1 MPRITQG
8 KKMCIVICD
17 DKKIIIC
24 LNFDSMVKD
33 LLLKHGGER
42 RIKVQT
48 FTFALQVGGVDVQMG
63 KVLNL
68 GQVT

>member
-1 MPRITQG
+1 MPRITYG
-8 KKMCIVICD
+8 KKMCIIICD

-24 LNFDSMVKD
+24 LNNDSMVKD

-48 FTFALQVGGVDVQMG
+48 FTLAP
-63 KVLNL
+63 
-68 GQVT
+68 

>member
-1 MPRITQG
+1 
-8 KKMCIVICD
+8 MCIVICD

-48 FTFALQVGGVDVQMG
+48 FTFAL
-63 KVLNL
+63 
-68 GQVT
+68 

>member
-1 MPRITQG
+1 MWI
-8 KKMCIVICD
+8 IICD

-24 LNFDSMVKD
+24 LNNDSMVKG

-48 FTFALQVGGVDVQMG
+48 FTLTPQVGGVGVKMG

>member
-1 MPRITQG
+1 MWI
-8 KKMCIVICD
+8 IICD

-24 LNFDSMVKD
+24 LNNDSMVKG

-48 FTFALQVGGVDVQMG
+48 FTL
-63 KVLNL
+63 
-68 GQVT
+68 TP